1 MAGFARFGEVDDA
14 KLSWCAWRKTTAVTA
29 VASQWYDDSQLAGY
43 PPAQFYASE
52 PLVAATLPANKGIRH
67 WVEGH
72 GASEHL
78 LSAAVW
84 GNAGT
89 LEAPAQFLVCDW
101 LLYYPFVDG
110 DSTDLQEFD
119 NTVTLPRYADGTGVQ
134 AFIVALGPGVATG
147 TYALSYTNQDGTPG
161 RASSGTVVLPTA
173 AGFVLTS
180 GTAATSQVG
189 PFIPLQGTD
198 RGVRSVESFT
208 WSGAPGGIAAVVLVK
223 PIASYLYAEIGTY
236 AETTFYPSL
245 PRVADGACLQQ
256 LRHQTGA
263 TPNGRTFSGL
273 LTTIR
278 S

>member
-1 MAGFARFGEVDDA
+1 MGFTRWGEVDDA
-14 KLSWCAWRKTTAVTA
+14 KLNVCVWRKTTAVTA

-52 PLVAATLPANKGIRH
+52 PLVAATLAANKGIRH
-67 WVEGH
+67 WTQGH

-78 LSAAVW
+78 LSVSVW

-89 LEAPAQFLVCDW
+89 LEAPAQYVIGDW

-119 NTVTLPRYADGTGVQ
+119 NTVTLPRYTDGVGVR
-134 AFIVALGPGVATG
+134 AFIVAQGPGVATG
-147 TYALSYTNQDGTPG
+147 TYTLSYTNQDGTAG
-161 RASSGTVVLPTA
+161 RTSSGTVVLPTA
-173 AGFVLTS
+173 AGFVLTT
-180 GTAATSQVG
+180 GGGATNRIG
-189 PFIPLQGTD
+189 PFVGLQGTD
-198 RGVRSVESFT
+198 TGIRSVESFAWT
-208 WSGAPGGIAAVVLVK
+208 VAPGGIAAIVLVK
-223 PIASYLYAEIGTY
+223 PLASFLYAEIGTY
-236 AETTFYPSL
+236 AETTWW
-245 PRVADGACLQQ
+245 PRMPEVADGACLHL

-263 TPNGRTFSGL
+263 TPAARTFGGM

>member
-1 MAGFARFGEVDDA
+1 MGFTRWGEVDDA
-14 KLSWCAWRKTTAVTA
+14 KLNVCVWRKTTAVTA

-52 PLVAATLPANKGIRH
+52 PLVAATLAANKGIRH
-67 WVEGH
+67 WTQGH

-78 LSAAVW
+78 LSMAVW

-89 LEAPAQFLVCDW
+89 LEAPAQFVIADW

-110 DSTDLQEFD
+110 DSVDLQEFD
-119 NTVTLPRYADGTGVQ
+119 NTVTLPRYTDGKGLR
-134 AFIVALGPGVATG
+134 AFIVALGPGVTTG
-147 TYALSYTNQDGTPG
+147 TYTLSYTNQDGTAG
-161 RASSGTVVLPTA
+161 RTATGNVVLPTA

-180 GTAATSQVG
+180 PGAASRHAPFVG
-189 PFIPLQGTD
+189 LQGTD
-198 RGVRSVESFT
+198 TGIRSVESFT
-208 WSGAPGGIAAVVLVK
+208 WTVAPGGIAAIVLVK
-223 PIASYLYAEIGTY
+223 PLASFLYAEIGTY
-236 AETTFYPSL
+236 AETTWW
-245 PRVADGACLQQ
+245 PRMPEVADGACLHL

-263 TPNGRTFSGL
+263 TPAARTFGGM